1 MTPSLFYLFSLL
13 AKNKFCPSF
22 NPTEYPI
29 YELNLPFY
37 AIIFASLLIEKM
49 LMRFSRKYYYVMSI
63 KYYYRM
69 NI

>member
-22 NPTEYPI
+22 NPI